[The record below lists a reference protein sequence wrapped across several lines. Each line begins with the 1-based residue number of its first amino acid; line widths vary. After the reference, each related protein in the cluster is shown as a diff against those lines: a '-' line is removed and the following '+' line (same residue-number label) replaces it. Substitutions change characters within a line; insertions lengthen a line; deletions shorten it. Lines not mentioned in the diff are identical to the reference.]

1 MGRWG
6 WAPLLP
12 LHGHVKVAFYRET
25 PEGAMRGGWHSSR
38 DNRGGRLCM
47 RERCSDELTAPER
60 AGIGR
65 KKDDKHHF
73 GYQSRNM
80 FKAAAGI
87 RPSEGMRER
96 LEGGFLLMPHRD
108 NTKSLTP
115 NFHTCTAQKKPN
127 TCTHFVLSHSLSRN
141 PVSSACSLST
151 DSRDLR
157 LPAQRGGDSVPNELW
172 RVSEEDA
179 HQHRRTGLQRYQTQ
193 HRSTCPSPSPSPISR

>member
-1 MGRWG
+1 MAFWEVNAPLGGLSLSAASRGQEGWGQRGWGAVALVMVMGRWG

-25 PEGAMRGGWHSSR
+25 PEGAMRGGWHSSG

-108 NTKSLTP
+108 NT
-115 NFHTCTAQKKPN
+115 
-127 TCTHFVLSHSLSRN
+127 
-141 PVSSACSLST
+141 
-151 DSRDLR
+151 
-157 LPAQRGGDSVPNELW
+157 
-172 RVSEEDA
+172 
-179 HQHRRTGLQRYQTQ
+179 
-193 HRSTCPSPSPSPISR
+193 